1 MNDIIKLLNL
11 EDPDVIIS
19 SVNVQDGRKEITLER
34 KPSPKY
40 CPYCK
45 TRMHSKGIRKRS
57 VNHPMMQDGFS
68 LRLILKQRR
77 WKCINPACSRFV
89 PEDQR
94 GYVKKKAA
102 EDAEPAENTETA
114 EAPESA
120 EKKPAA
126 KKTRA
131 KKTTEEGEEA
141 PKKTTRKTTKKAA
154 AKKEDEE

>member
-19 SVNVQDGRKEITLER
+19 SVNVQDGCKEITLER

-68 LRLILKQRR
+68 LR
-77 WKCINPACSRFV
+77 N
-89 PEDQR
+89 
-94 GYVKKKAA
+94 
-102 EDAEPAENTETA
+102 
-114 EAPESA
+114 SA
-120 EKKPAA
+120 GGNASTPPV
-126 KKTRA
+126 R
-131 KKTTEEGEEA
+131 
-141 PKKTTRKTTKKAA
+141 TKKMSILHSSLRDAA
-154 AKKEDEE
+154 VPISQTFSFLKALRI